1 MPRIR
6 CLYLDCNFLDDNYCT
21 APSVEIDPDLGCA
34 TYIPLGDESL
44 EEDWEEDEEV
54 YDGWNTEDIDE
65 DDDIDDE
72 DDTDDWLDD

>member
-6 CLYLDCNFLDDNYCT
+6 CLYIDCNFLDDNYCT

-34 TYIPLGDESL
+34 TYVPLGDEAL
-44 EEDWEEDEEV
+44 DDDWEEDDG

-65 DDDIDDE
+65 DE
-72 DDTDDWLDD
+72 DTDDWLDEEDEE